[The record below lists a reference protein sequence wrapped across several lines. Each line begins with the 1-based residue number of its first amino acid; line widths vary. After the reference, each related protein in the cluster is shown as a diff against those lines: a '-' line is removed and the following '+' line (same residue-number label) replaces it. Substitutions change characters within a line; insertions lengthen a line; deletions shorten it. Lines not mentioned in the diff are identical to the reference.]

1 MFGAEM
7 SWANAD
13 MVMLTAS
20 TAEIREMVIDPLEID
35 FDSGLTGAGRW
46 KIRIFWEASSVRQGP
61 DTRWPERSTYYRRAR
76 MRLVSANV
84 AETVT

>member
-20 TAEIREMVIDPLEID
+20 TAEIREIVIDPLEID
-35 FDSGLTGAGRW
+35 FDFGLTGAGRW
-46 KIRIFWEASSVRQGP
+46 KMRIFGKKVPYGKRP

-76 MRLVSANV
+76 RRVVSAG
-84 AETVT
+84 EPEL